1 MAKMFSK
8 ICGAF
13 SALALPKISKYFEQA
28 FIFGMAMSAVGNV
41 SRQPILGKL
50 QLSE

>member
-1 MAKMFSK
+1 MAKMFSR

-13 SALALPKISKYFEQA
+13 SALPKISKYFEYVS
-28 FIFGMAMSAVGNV
+28 IFRMAMSAMGTV
-41 SRQPILGKL
+41 SRQPDLGKH